1 MPDFFVEESVL
12 DDLAKGLDLMETPLS
27 ERVFKIFGFFAFFI
41 IAIATVELFFLGILN
56 GNFYKNKAL
65 ANAGKIISIPAERG
79 IIFDR
84 NGKTLVKNF
93 PIYKIE
99 LKLVELFKNNELN
112 GASLMLK
119 DILKMD
125 YGELNNL
132 VKSVNL
138 EKQDSIILA
147 LDLGEEEI
155 EKIKKYN
162 LKSVQIK
169 KDFKREYQDAVPLSH
184 IIGYIGKVDKNFIK
198 ENPSFSL
205 NDEVGKSGL
214 ENYYDKELRGADG
227 KIIYYRNAKGEIIDD
242 KFLKDA
248 LAGQNI
254 KTTID
259 GDLQVYFFNRIKS
272 KLDEIGSRAG
282 AGIIMNLRTGEIL
295 SLVSIP
301 GFDSNKITSDV
312 LKDFSKPL
320 FNRVISG
327 LYSPGS
333 TIKPLV
339 AFAAL
344 KEGLVSPKTEI
355 FSRGYIEIPN
365 PYNPDNPSRFVD
377 WKPHGWVDIY
387 SALAKSSNIYFY
399 ALGGGLPKNETEIVK
414 IASSGDKERL
424 FRGLG
429 IEKLKEYWEQ
439 FGLDRKTGIDLPS
452 ETEGFLPDPETK
464 ILRKKENWRLGD
476 TYNTSIGQGDLIIT
490 PIELISYISAIA
502 NNGKFY
508 QPFIAKKFIAGTENI
523 IREIEPKLIKDF
535 SDYSDYFKEVQE
547 GMIDAVEKPYGTAH
561 LLSGLP
567 MKIAGKTGS
576 AQINNNTKVNAF
588 FVGYTISDPLRQ
600 SSIKAIKNNDNSEI
614 AILVLIENARE
625 GSLNAVPVAKDVLE
639 WYYYNKIK

>member
-1 MPDFFVEESVL
+1 MKDFFVEESVL
-12 DDLAKGLDLMETPLS
+12 DDLAKGLDLMETLLS
-27 ERVFKIFGFFAFFI
+27 ERVFKIFGFFVFFI
-41 IAIATVELFFLGILN
+41 IAIAATELFFLGILN

-65 ANAGKIISIPAERG
+65 SNAGKIISISAERG

-84 NGKTLVKNF
+84 NGKVLIKNF
-93 PIYKIE
+93 PIYKME

-112 GASLMLK
+112 SVSLMLK

-125 YGELNNL
+125 YGELDSL
-132 VKSVNL
+132 VKSINL
-138 EKQDSIILA
+138 EKQDSITLA

-155 EKIKKYN
+155 LKIKKYN

-169 KDFKREYQDAVPLSH
+169 KDFKREYQDAVFLSH
-184 IIGYIGKVDKNFIK
+184 IVGYVGKVDKNFVK

-214 ENYYDKELRGADG
+214 EGYYDKELRGADG
-227 KIIYYRNAKGEIIDD
+227 KIIYYRNAKGETIDN
-242 KFLKDA
+242 KFLRVP

-259 GDLQVYFFNRIKS
+259 RDLQVYFFNQIKS
-272 KLDEIGSRAG
+272 KLDEIGSRSG

-295 SLVSIP
+295 SLVSVP
-301 GFDSNKITSDV
+301 GFNSNKITSET
-312 LKDFSKPL
+312 LKDSNKPL

-344 KEGLVSPKTEI
+344 KEGLISPKTGI
-355 FSRGYIEIPN
+355 FSRGYIEIQN
-365 PYNPDNPSRFVD
+365 PYNPDNSSRFVD
-377 WKPHGWVDIY
+377 WKPHGWVDLY

-399 ALGGGLPKNETEIVK
+399 ALGGGLPKNEIEIIK
-414 IASSGDKERL
+414 NASGDDKERL
-424 FRGLG
+424 LRGLG

-439 FGLDRKTGIDLPS
+439 FNLDKKTGIDLLS

-464 ILRKKENWRLGD
+464 ISRKKENWRLGD
-476 TYNTSIGQGDLIIT
+476 TYNTSIGQGDLVIT

-508 QPFIAKKFIAGTENI
+508 QPFIADKIIVGSENI
-523 IREIEPKLIKDF
+523 IRETEPKLIKDF
-535 SDYSDYFKEVQE
+535 SDYSDYFKEVQK

-567 MKIAGKTGS
+567 IKIAGKTGS
-576 AQINNNTKVNAF
+576 AQINNNTKINAF
-588 FVGYTISDPLRQ
+588 FVGYTYADQRGQNQIP
-600 SSIKAIKNNDNSEI
+600 EI

-639 WYYYNKIK
+639 WYYNNRM